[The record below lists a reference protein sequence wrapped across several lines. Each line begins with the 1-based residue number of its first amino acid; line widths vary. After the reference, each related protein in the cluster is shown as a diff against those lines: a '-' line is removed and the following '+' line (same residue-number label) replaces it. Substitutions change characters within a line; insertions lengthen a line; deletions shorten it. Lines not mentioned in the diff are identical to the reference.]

1 MISLL
6 LLSLLLAAPPA
17 VQILEIPGGGVAP
30 SVAVATDGTLHMVFG
45 REKKAYYT
53 RSTDEGKTFAEA
65 VLLNQTSQVD
75 AGGERGPRIA
85 LGRNGSRHVTWVGP
99 RGHAVHYTR
108 AGSSGPF
115 AAERN
120 LLERGEADGAVLAAD
135 PATGEVSVAWIDSR
149 MGPVPDSPVSGRIF
163 SVRSENDGQSFTAN
177 TQVPSDYP
185 GGACACCT
193 LDAGFE
199 GPGRLLIAFRGGY
212 RNLRDTYLLRA
223 GRAKVLHEDGWKFEG
238 CPMSGPRLSAGTGT
252 PLVAWMS
259 EGSVYFARE
268 GGERK
273 APTAAAA
280 GARNYPLAIANGKG
294 EVLFA
299 WTEQSKIRWEVY
311 ADGGALASSGESAM
325 TRKSRPA
332 AFVRRDGSFAILY

>member
-1 MISLL
+1 MISLFV
-6 LLSLLLAAPPA
+6 LSILLAAPPA
-17 VQILEIPGGGVAP
+17 VQVLEIPGGGVAP
-30 SVAVATDGTLHMVFG
+30 SVAVAADGTLHMVFG
-45 REKKAYYT
+45 RDKKAYYT

-65 VLLNQTSQVD
+65 VLLNQTSQVES
-75 AGGERGPRIA
+75 GGERGPRIA
-85 LGRNGSRHVTWVGP
+85 LGRKGSRHVVWLAP
-99 RGHAVHYTR
+99 RGHAVQYTR

-120 LLERGEADGAVLAAD
+120 LLERGEADGAVIAAD
-135 PATGEVSVAWIDSR
+135 AAGEVSVAWIDSR
-149 MGPVPDSPVSGRIF
+149 LGPVPDSPVSGRIF

-199 GPGRLLIAFRGGY
+199 QAGRLLMAFRGGY
-212 RNLRDTYLLRA
+212 RNMRDTYLLRS
-223 GRAKVLHEDGWKFEG
+223 GRAKALHEDGWKFEG
-238 CPMSGPRLSAGTGT
+238 CPMSGPRLAAGTGA

-259 EGSVYFARE
+259 EGQVYFARE

-273 APTAAAA
+273 APATAAAS
-280 GARNYPLAIANGKG
+280 ARNFPLAIANKKG

-299 WTEQSKIRWEVY
+299 WTEQGKIRWEVY
-311 ADGGALASSGESAM
+311 AADGALATSGESGAM

-332 AFVRRDGSFAILY
+332 GFVRRDGSFALVY